1 MLNFCTL
8 FDSNYLSR
16 GLAMYYSLEKHCSNF
31 HLYIFAFNKL
41 SYQILTE
48 MQLKH
53 ATIISL
59 NEFENETLLQ
69 VKPTRSVAEYC
80 WTCTPST
87 IHYVLHNFEV
97 DNCTYLDA
105 DLLFYSSP
113 QVLFDELKTGK
124 NVIITEHRYAKST
137 ELYEQ
142 NRGGRF
148 CVQFVTFTKAPDSLA
163 VLETWKNQCLD
174 WCYAR
179 YEEGK
184 FGDQKYLDVWPEKY
198 SNVHILEHLGG
209 GLAPWNANNYTYDK
223 KDNLFVFEKGKKQ
236 AHELVFYHFHYVHIK
251 HNLQADI
258 GWHVIPQ
265 PIKKYIY
272 APYIKQLLAIET
284 DLKHQYPEFNPLR
297 YGNKALGL
305 KDNLK
310 KYFKLITQY
319 NILNNK

>member
-1 MLNFCTL
+1 
-8 FDSNYLSR
+8 
-16 GLAMYYSLEKHCSNF
+16 MYYSLEKHCSNF
-31 HLYIFAFNKL
+31 HLYIFAFNNL
-41 SYQILTE
+41 SYRILTE
-48 MQLKH
+48 ANLKH

-59 NEFENETLLQ
+59 TDFENEALLE

-87 IHYVLHNFEV
+87 IHYVLSNYEV

-113 QVLFDELKTGK
+113 QVLFDELTADK

-148 CVQFVTFTKAPDSLA
+148 CVQFVTFTNKPNSLA
-163 VLETWKNQCLD
+163 VLETWKNQCLE

-179 YEEGK
+179 YEDGK

-198 SNVHILEHLGG
+198 GNVHILEHLGG
-209 GLAPWNANNYTYDK
+209 GLAPWNANNYAYEKGDK
-223 KDNLFVFEKGKKQ
+223 LFVKEKAGQ
-236 AHELVFYHFHYVHIK
+236 NRFPLVFYHFHYVHIMQ
-251 HNLQADI
+251 NLQTDI
-258 GWHVIPQ
+258 GWHIIPSI
-265 PIKKYIY
+265 IKKHIY

-284 DLKHQYPEFNPLR
+284 ELKRNYPEFIPLR
-297 YGNKALGL
+297 YGNKAKGL

-319 NILNNK
+319 NILNIQ